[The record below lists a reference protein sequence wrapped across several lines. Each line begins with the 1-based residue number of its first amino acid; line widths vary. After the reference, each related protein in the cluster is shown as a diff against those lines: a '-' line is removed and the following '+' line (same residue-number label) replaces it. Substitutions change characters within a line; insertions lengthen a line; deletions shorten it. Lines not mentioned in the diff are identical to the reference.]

1 MTGLQHVR
9 GRFAGG
15 ACTLALVGAMTL
27 LVACNTVSGAGK
39 DIGATG
45 NAITG
50 GAEKT
55 KRALPPAPGPT
66 Q

>member
-1 MTGLQHVR
+1 MTGLLHIR
-9 GRFAGG
+9 GRRSAL
-15 ACTLALVGAMTL
+15 ASALVLASAVSIL
-27 LVACNTVSGAGK
+27 AACNTVSGAGK

-50 GAEKT
+50 GADKT
-55 KRALPPAPGPT
+55 KQALPRAPGPT